1 MVQLRTSYLFWALG
15 QPFYRRILAMITEE
29 ILSQLRNQ
37 VNYVEKYTN
46 SLHKD
51 PDNWLDLPAVK
62 RIQLFRKFEE
72 IMLDETEEK

>member
-1 MVQLRTSYLFWALG
+1 
-15 QPFYRRILAMITEE
+15 MITEE

>member
-1 MVQLRTSYLFWALG
+1 
-15 QPFYRRILAMITEE
+15 MITEE

-72 IMLDETEEK
+72 IMLDETEER